1 MEQTMVDRINILM
14 KRKGVSLHAF
24 SVESGVAYMTLN
36 NLMKTGGDTAKLPTL
51 RKIAKYFC
59 ITLDELIDGPLD
71 AEKKEKAPAQNEQEL
86 SEVDLQLLALPEDVK
101 QTVLLLVTQVAAQS
115 APTVRV
121 SELTARRI
129 QQAIPQ
135 DQDSQ
140 QQIGDQ
146 EQQIH

>member
-1 MEQTMVDRINILM
+1 MTLSE
-14 KRKGVSLHAF
+14 SLTYWMNRNGYKSLNAL
-24 SVESGVAYMTLN
+24 SVESKVPYA
-36 NLMKTGGDTAKLPTL
+36 TL
-51 RKIAKYFC
+51 RDITKGITENVRLSTLKALAHTFGV
-59 ITLDELIDGPLD
+59 TLDEVVEGP
-71 AEKKEKAPAQNEQEL
+71 KEKAPAQNEQEL

-101 QTVLLLVTQVAAQS
+101 QTVLLLVTQVAAQI

-146 EQQIH
+146 EQQTH